1 MEEEDEEVEE
11 DGIRLHGE
19 GEDDIDDD
27 GGRQTMRTADGGKVD
42 VKVVGEVE
50 FEVFGKIISEV
61 EVEH

>member
-50 FEVFGKIISEV
+50 FEVFGKIIGKV
-61 EVEH
+61 KVEH